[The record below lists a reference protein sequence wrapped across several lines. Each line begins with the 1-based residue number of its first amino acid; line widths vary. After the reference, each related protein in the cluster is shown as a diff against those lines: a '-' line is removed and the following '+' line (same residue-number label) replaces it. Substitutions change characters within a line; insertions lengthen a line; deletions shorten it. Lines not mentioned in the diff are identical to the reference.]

1 MGKLNIILLC
11 SNNYN
16 DHGENLK
23 TLNCLICVQILNRLK
38 IRFENIIETEKFKFS
53 VDIIDSTVKIVH
65 VFVLRLPV
73 TVYDLSCE

>member
-1 MGKLNIILLC
+1 MCAKIM
-11 SNNYN
+11 
-16 DHGENLK
+16 
-23 TLNCLICVQILNRLK
+23 NRLK

-65 VFVLRLPV
+65 VFVLFLPV